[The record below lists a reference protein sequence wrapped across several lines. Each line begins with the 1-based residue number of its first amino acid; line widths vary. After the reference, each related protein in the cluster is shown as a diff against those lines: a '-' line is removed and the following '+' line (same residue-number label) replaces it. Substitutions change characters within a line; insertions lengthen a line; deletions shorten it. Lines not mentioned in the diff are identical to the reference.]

1 MPFILLLTQTST
13 VNRGPNHH
21 HHLVLQVA
29 PETLTET
36 RARCAALTAR
46 LTPEGEARHQVLIA
60 IEEAVQNV
68 IRHGYRPEE
77 LPGRLEL
84 TAWREGGDL
93 ILELRDY
100 AKPADLARIRP
111 RSWDPARPGG
121 LGLQLIRAAMDD
133 VEYAHAPDGDGNIL
147 LMRKHLG

>member
-1 MPFILLLTQTST
+1 MPLILPLRPTST
-13 VNRGPNHH
+13 VNREPNHY
-21 HHLVLQVA
+21 HLVLQVA
-29 PETLTET
+29 PETLTEA
-36 RARCAALTAR
+36 RACCAALTAG
-46 LTPEGEARHQVLIA
+46 LTPEGEVRHQVLIA

-84 TAWREGGDL
+84 TAWREGDDL
-93 ILELRDY
+93 ILKLRDY
-100 AKPADLARIRP
+100 AKPVDLARIRP
-111 RSWDPARPGG
+111 RAWDPAQPGG

-133 VEYAHAPDGDGNIL
+133 VQYAHAPDGDGNIL

>member
-1 MPFILLLTQTST
+1 
-13 VNRGPNHH
+13 VNRGPHHH
-21 HHLVLQVA
+21 HHLVLRVA
-29 PETLTET
+29 PETLTEA
-36 RARCAALTAR
+36 RARCAALTAG
-46 LTPEGEARHQVLIA
+46 LTPEGEIRHQVLIA
-60 IEEAVQNV
+60 IEEAVQNI

-93 ILELRDY
+93 VLELRDY

-111 RSWDPARPGG
+111 RAWDPAQPGG

-133 VEYAHAPDGDGNIL
+133 VQYAHAPDGDGNIL